1 MAHGKRN
8 IPVES
13 FQLKSQLNILLIKKN
28 MEIAKEKIKKIKSV
42 EQVKNNI

>member
-1 MAHGKRN
+1 MAHGKR
-8 IPVES
+8 
-13 FQLKSQLNILLIKKN
+13 NILLIKKN